1 MDGEPPLKINHL
13 FPRASRVLAQYFDRV
28 RAFQPNAR
36 LYLTSVILTGAA
48 MGVYRLLFNFYVLS
62 LGYDEA
68 LLGTLITTSSLTA
81 LLSALPMG
89 YLVDNIGHKNALVI
103 GTAVLGLAVGIMVLF
118 PSALTFVLMNMV
130 MGLAQSLT
138 GVTMGPFL
146 MENSGEKERTY
157 LFSFTSGLQMASAF
171 FGNWIGGYLPSWIG
185 ALQGSAPTSP
195 SAYGGALAAIAIA
208 GSVGILPLLFL
219 RPVRLAR
226 DKRSVFAPLAYFGQ
240 HSRLLGKLILPT
252 LVTSLGAGL
261 IMPFMNVFFR
271 NVHHQPDPVIGAMF
285 AWGSLA
291 MGIGLL
297 IAPPLA
303 DRFGKIQLVVITQ
316 ALSIPFLVLLG
327 FAPWFAVSAA
337 AYYIR
342 LTLMNMSLPVYQAF
356 VMEKVEPSARATV
369 ASLVSMANNV
379 GWAFSPQISG
389 WIQVNYGFQ
398 PAFAATLALYVVS
411 IFLYWRFFWYPLG
424 KEQTAPPV
432 PATLKPQ

>member
-1 MDGEPPLKINHL
+1 MKSQSFFRRTSH
-13 FPRASRVLAQYFDRV
+13 VLTGYFERV
-28 RAFQPNAR
+28 RTFQPNAR

-48 MGVYRLLFNFYVLS
+48 MGVFRLLFNFYVLS

-89 YLVDNIGHKNALVI
+89 YLVDYIGHKTALI
-103 GTAVLGLAVGIMVLF
+103 LGTAVLGLAVGVMVLF
-118 PSALTFVLMNMV
+118 PSAAVFVLMNIV
-130 MGLAQSLT
+130 LGLAQSLT

-171 FGNWIGGYLPSWIG
+171 FGNWIGGHLPSWIG
-185 ALQGSAPTSP
+185 ALLGSTPTSP
-195 SAYGGALAAIAIA
+195 SAYGGALAAIAVA

-226 DKRSVFAPLAYFGQ
+226 DKRSVFAPLAYFAQ
-240 HSRLLGKLILPT
+240 HSRLLGKLILPM

-342 LTLMNMSLPVYQAF
+342 LTLMNMSLPVYQTF

-398 PAFAATLALYVVS
+398 PAFAATLVLYILS
-411 IFLYWRFFWYPLG
+411 IYLYWRFFWYPLG
-424 KEQTAPPV
+424 KEQPAPAL